1 MAVTRITYHD
11 TVNDLHGLGLAGKG
25 PFANVAWFALL
36 ERAGAQPFV
45 ALASRDGETIA
56 LPLHRRNGGL
66 EPLTNWYAFTWAPL
80 ASRAAPA
87 HLLDG
92 LAVDL
97 ASHKHIT
104 FDKLTAEM
112 ADRLEATFRKAGW
125 FTRCEES
132 DTNHVLDVGGRSY
145 ADYLA
150 ARPGPLRTTLK
161 RKAKKVDVVILRV
174 FDDEAW
180 DTYEAIY
187 AKSWKPTEGDP
198 GLLRAFARQQATAG
212 HMLMG
217 MAFADGAP
225 VAAQFW
231 TVEDGVAYI
240 HKLAHLPEAEKLSPG
255 TTLTAAL
262 MQAAID
268 EDRVREVDFGTG
280 DDGYKAD
287 WMEAVRPRYRLTC
300 LRAGK
305 PANWPRMAKM
315 ALRTLV
321 SHKRAG

>member
-1 MAVTRITYHD
+1 VVTRITYHD

-25 PFANVAWFALL
+25 PFADVAWFSLL
-36 ERAGAQPFV
+36 ERAGTRPFI
-45 ALASRDGETIA
+45 ALASRDGEAIA
-56 LPLHRRNGGL
+56 LPLHRRDGGL

-80 ASRAAPA
+80 LSPAAPA

-97 ASHKHIT
+97 TNHKRIT
-104 FDKLTAEM
+104 FDKLTGET
-112 ADRLEATFRKAGW
+112 ADRLETAFRKAGW

-145 ADYLA
+145 ADYLS
-150 ARPGPLRTTLK
+150 ARPGALRTTLK

-198 GLLRAFARQQATAG
+198 ALLRAFARQQAAAG

-231 TVEDGVAYI
+231 TVEDDVAYI

-268 EDRVREVDFGTG
+268 EDHVGEVDFGTG

-287 WMEAVRPRYRLTC
+287 WMEGVRPRYRLTC
-300 LRAGK
+300 LRAGQ

-321 SHKRAG
+321 SPKRAG